1 MKYLK
6 PLNALLLFI
15 AVLISCNKK
24 VEEINAYGN
33 DCVFEQIDD
42 NMDGLI
48 DENERIIMSECLE
61 TPLKSKNSIENNLIG
76 DWKLIGHGEGWLPTI
91 SQPCGY
97 LTITENELTFQFK
110 NGHIDTVSTHSWK
123 IEEVNNGLNFK
134 LNIIHEYVEG
144 LFINQ
149 FCENYMYGD
158 ATPSDGN
165 MYLYKKIN

>member
-76 DWKLIGHGEGWLPTI
+76 DWKLIGHGEDGF
-91 SQPCGY
+91 QP
-97 LTITENELTFQFK
+97 F
-110 NGHIDTVSTHSWK
+110 
-123 IEEVNNGLNFK
+123 LN
-134 LNIIHEYVEG
+134 LVDI
-144 LFINQ
+144 
-149 FCENYMYGD
+149 
-158 ATPSDGN
+158 
-165 MYLYKKIN
+165 